1 MKNKKFL
8 EEIFYL
14 EKPYFSFL
22 SATKLISNDLAK
34 DFIKELKKSPSKK
47 KDIEAI
53 NEDKTKDLE
62 KSPSKN
68 EVAVIESE
76 SK

>member
-1 MKNKKFL
+1 M
-8 EEIFYL
+8 
-14 EKPYFSFL
+14 
-22 SATKLISNDLAK
+22 AK
-34 DFIKELKKSPSKK
+34 DSIKELKKSPSKK
-47 KDIEAI
+47 KDVEDI

-68 EVAVIESE
+68 EVAVIESD

>member
-22 SATKLISNDLAK
+22 SATKLISHDLAK

-68 EVAVIESE
+68 EVAVIESD